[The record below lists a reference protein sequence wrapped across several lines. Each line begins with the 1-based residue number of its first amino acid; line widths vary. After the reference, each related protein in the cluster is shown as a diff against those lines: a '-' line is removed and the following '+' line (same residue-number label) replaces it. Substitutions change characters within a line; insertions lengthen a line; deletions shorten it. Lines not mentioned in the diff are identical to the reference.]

1 MVTLLKSS
9 SEVKMD
15 KQTLLD
21 QLQDCF
27 EAQLELKERELQILQ
42 QLAEQDPTYKVLYNW
57 LNQDLNTIYKESNN
71 D

>member
-1 MVTLLKSS
+1 
-9 SEVKMD
+9 MD

>member
-1 MVTLLKSS
+1 
-9 SEVKMD
+9 MD

-57 LNQDLNTIYKESNN
+57 LNQDLNTIYKENNN

>member
-57 LNQDLNTIYKESNN
+57 LNQDLNTIYKENNN